1 MLDLLKL
8 IFRLIAD
15 LFRSRARLEAEV
27 LALRQQINVL
37 QRLRPERPTLSS
49 TDRLLLGWVCRL
61 FPNARGALTIVSAGD
76 GPALASCQIAFNP
89 DPLSLPRMTL
99 HRCGVTEPR
108 PASRSPTS
116 RSRAGLGGP
125 RVASLRLCAVLEA
138 PAVVAGLD
146 DVAVVRQPI
155 EHSGCHLGVA
165 EHLWP
170 IGEGEI
176 GGDQQRRV
184 LVELAD

>member
-1 MLDLLKL
+1 L
-8 IFRLIAD
+8 IFGLIAD

-99 HRCGVTEPR
+99 GV
-108 PASRSPTS
+108 
-116 RSRAGLGGP
+116 
-125 RVASLRLCAVLEA
+125 V
-138 PAVVAGLD
+138 
-146 DVAVVRQPI
+146 
-155 EHSGCHLGVA
+155 
-165 EHLWP
+165 
-170 IGEGEI
+170 
-176 GGDQQRRV
+176 
-184 LVELAD
+184 